1 MVVFSLSLP
10 RFPAVSSRLLS
21 RIQPSKAGIWYW
33 LQEEAPQMLP
43 SLLALVRQALPPAP
57 EAADF
62 FLGQVPGELR

>member
-21 RIQPSKAGIWYW
+21 RIQPSKAGIWDW

-57 EAADF
+57 EAAEF
-62 FLGQVPGELR
+62 AR